1 MSPAIVLAHALGYRR
16 ADGDGR
22 TGMAY
27 QYFDDFRVGDKI
39 TAGPYVI
46 DRGEMMEF
54 ARKWDPIPIHV
65 DEGFGKTSV
74 HGDVIGS
81 GVYTIAVKQVL
92 IMSRCGEGKLIGAMG
107 YDRLKFAR
115 PVYAGDAL
123 SMVMAV
129 ASKRASRSRPDCGI
143 VVFDVTVS
151 NQRGE
156 AVLES
161 RDVVLYFRRP
171 P

>member
-1 MSPAIVLAHALGYRR
+1 LRWAIDAQAA
-16 ADGDGR
+16 ADGA
-22 TGMAY
+22 GMAY
-27 QYFDDFRVGDKI
+27 EYFEDFTVGDKI
-39 TAGPYVI
+39 VAGPYPI
-46 DRGEMMEF
+46 ERDEMRAF
-54 ARKWDPIPIHV
+54 AEKWDPIPIHV
-65 DEGFGKTSV
+65 DEAFGKAGI
-74 HGDVIGS
+74 HGDIIGS

-92 IMSRCGEGKLIGAMG
+92 IMSRCGAGKLIGAMG

-123 SMVMAV
+123 SMVMEV
-129 ASKRASRSRPDCGI
+129 ASKRASNSRPECGI
-143 VVFDVTVS
+143 VIFDVTIA

-171 P
+171 T

>member
-1 MSPAIVLAHALGYRR
+1 
-16 ADGDGR
+16 
-22 TGMAY
+22 MAY
-27 QYFDDFRVGDKI
+27 EYFEDFRVGDKI
-39 TAGPYVI
+39 TAGPYAI
-46 DRGEMMEF
+46 DRNEMLAF

-65 DEGFGKTSV
+65 DEAFAKTSV
-74 HGDVIGS
+74 HGDLIGS

-92 IMSRCGEGKLIGAMG
+92 IMSRCGAGKLIGAMG

-123 SMVMAV
+123 SMVMEV

-143 VVFDVTVS
+143 VIFDVTIA
-151 NQRGE
+151 NQRAE
-156 AVLES
+156 PVVES

-171 P
+171 G